1 MTSRTTVA
9 GAPVT
14 DGGFR
19 PGERRLSEGA
29 GHPPGTGLGGEGYGF
44 LDFSLIISP
53 STANLP
59 YP

>member
-1 MTSRTTVA
+1 VLVRRTRMVA
-9 GAPVT
+9 FDPVSE
-14 DGGFR
+14 GFR
-19 PGERRLSEGA
+19 KAPGT
-29 GHPPGTGLGGEGYGF
+29 PGTGLGGEGYGF